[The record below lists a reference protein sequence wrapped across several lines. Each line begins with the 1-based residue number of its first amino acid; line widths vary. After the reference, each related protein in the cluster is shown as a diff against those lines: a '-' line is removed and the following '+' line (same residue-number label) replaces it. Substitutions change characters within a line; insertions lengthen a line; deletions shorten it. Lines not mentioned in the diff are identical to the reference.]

1 MDLYLDKLILL
12 SGNTPHSMLGAL
24 NIISK
29 WLLEVLSRRGT
40 WPDPCFLESRLAAGW
55 RRGCRGGW
63 MDAGTRWRGLHSSWW
78 AMGDLTSGLWWTPG
92 WPAKAMEMTKPG
104 PCPQAT
110 EEVPGHSSSPQTRLQ
125 DHVLCKHL
133 LCARPLPWATIPHF
147 SFFVWV
153 RRIPE
158 WGLGELLSFLWGAF
172 LD

>member
-1 MDLYLDKLILL
+1 M
-12 SGNTPHSMLGAL
+12 
-24 NIISK
+24 
-29 WLLEVLSRRGT
+29 R
-40 WPDPCFLESRLAAGW
+40 
-55 RRGCRGGW
+55 
-63 MDAGTRWRGLHSSWW
+63 
-78 AMGDLTSGLWWTPG
+78 DLTSGRWWTPG

-110 EEVPGHSSSPQTRLQ
+110 EVPGHSSSPQTRLQ

-158 WGLGELLSFLWGAF
+158 WAWGSCWAFFEEPFLINPQAYSIPQHESSPHFKFSIKFAPVRLKSRGKGQRE
-172 LD
+172 